1 MVVKLDEDELIEHWT
16 LVGDELGQA
25 AGLRPRPRRGR
36 PRETGPPVRRPRPG
50 TATPV
55 LRRLAMSYLAW
66 ADAVNDV
73 LTGTPLDWR
82 TRQRATLLL
91 DNLVATAAPT
101 NVPLV
106 NPASA
111 KQARDTRGRGPA
123 ARPAAVSSTTCSGRR
138 GCRPSHWPVVQP
150 WRWHSMRPTS
160 GLARGPD
167 DLGCAVERHAELG
180 PAGEALHDD
189 AHVMEAV
196 GLHLLTDRGHSGSAA
211 LAVRG
216 TCETG
221 RTRSDMAA

>member
-36 PRETGPPVRRPRPG
+36 PPETGPPVRRPRPG

-111 KQARDTRGRGPA
+111 KQAWDTEGGGLLRGLRQFPP
-123 ARPAAVSSTTCSGRR
+123 RPAAVAAAAGLRTGRWSSPGGGTACARRR
-138 GCRPSHWPVVQP
+138 GWPGVQTI
-150 WRWHSMRPTS
+150 WAARLS
-160 GLARGPD
+160 GTRSLAR
-167 DLGCAVERHAELG
+167 
-180 PAGEALHDD
+180 
-189 AHVMEAV
+189 
-196 GLHLLTDRGHSGSAA
+196 
-211 LAVRG
+211 LARRC
-216 TCETG
+216 TIM
-221 RTRSDMAA
+221 RM

>member
-1 MVVKLDEDELIEHWT
+1 MVVKLD
-16 LVGDELGQA
+16 GDELGQA
-25 AGLRPRPRRGR
+25 AGHRPRPRRGR
-36 PRETGPPVRRPRPG
+36 PPETGPPVRRPRPG

-111 KQARDTRGRGPA
+111 KQAWDTGGGSLLRG
-123 ARPAAVSSTTCSGRR
+123 
-138 GCRPSHWPVVQP
+138 
-150 WRWHSMRPTS
+150 MRQF
-160 GLARGPD
+160 
-167 DLGCAVERHAELG
+167 
-180 PAGEALHDD
+180 LHD
-189 AHVMEAV
+189 
-196 GLHLLTDRGHSGSAA
+196 R
-211 LAVRG
+211 
-216 TCETG
+216 
-221 RTRSDMAA
+221 